1 MLKYHG
7 VLWQTKQSEWV
18 HLIVKQTSYPTV
30 TSGVSDLSL
39 DSPLCPRPS
48 PVPQWQTS
56 DIPLIFISGSWA
68 RPAPDQGNQ
77 SREHLEMNRHCSYRY
92 GSNGPKEAHRGL
104 CHPEMPRLL
113 LYPILMKSAC
123 YYRVADFVNIDDS
136 LEIVSITTI
145 VASGISSHRL
155 PSTELAD
162 PEKQLI
168 TAWSGDTGHADANT
182 WLS

>member
-1 MLKYHG
+1 MPKYHG
-7 VLWQTKQSEWV
+7 VLWQTKQSECV
-18 HLIVKQTSYPTV
+18 HLIVKQTSYSSV

-92 GSNGPKEAHRGL
+92 GSNGWKRLTEVSATLKCPIIVSYSYEI
-104 CHPEMPRLL
+104 CSLL
-113 LYPILMKSAC
+113 LGGRLCKHQRFIGNC
-123 YYRVADFVNIDDS
+123 FNNYY
-136 LEIVSITTI
+136 
-145 VASGISSHRL
+145 SGQWH
-155 PSTELAD
+155 
-162 PEKQLI
+162 
-168 TAWSGDTGHADANT
+168 
-182 WLS
+182 